1 MASETSARLW
11 KSELF
16 KDSSSINTDE
26 GEPECD
32 PTVRATH
39 SILSRSE
46 RPRAIVHL
54 DADCFYASVE
64 RERLNIPEEVPLAVQ
79 QWSALI
85 AVDYNCRR
93 FGIRRGMTVKEATDL
108 CPSLKCVHVEILGE
122 NAVAADTIVKDM
134 PVPALT
140 DRRKMVKV
148 SLARY
153 RRASFRTIEVF
164 QKCISSKD
172 ILCRASIDEAYI
184 DLTASASEVT
194 IGDMR
199 SYLEEVKAYTCIVG
213 TIDLDSP
220 FDQLLLQCAVVVHR
234 IRNAVKSELGYN
246 ISAGIAC
253 NKLLAK
259 IGSSR
264 NKPNKQTIIPFRH
277 SPAVLASLPI
287 RGIPNLGGKLGESV
301 EKFCRNTL
309 QDIMLENVPTSV
321 LQRIKVSS
329 LIQNF
334 GAEQGLWLHQISHGV
349 DESNPVEQR
358 NEPKSLLAMKS
369 FEKTNDC
376 SFLITWLGKLSQE
389 VFDRYLEDKVMFKR
403 RPQNLVLH
411 HRSFRPLL
419 HTPKDR
425 PEGSSTSITVSAS
438 IGSDCNLKSS
448 TIETVA
454 ISLFDRVEHRFPC
467 TAIGLSLTRFTPLPR
482 EGRGSITAFLR
493 KAGELEEAVGFKFPV
508 PARLKTSATMG
519 DDVDQS
525 VLSALPE
532 DIRHEIVTSMVTKVS
547 EKNGKQSLKKRTL
560 KDLFSARNVDKK
572 MKRLKQSNGLR
583 SQQLSLPDW
592 GSVDQETFAQL
603 PTGIQRELEVA
614 YAQRRPK
621 KKITS
626 PQEAARHGFRIKTQ
640 GNLGFKKKLKGIF
653 AKPYDAQG
661 STM

>member
-16 KDSSSINTDE
+16 KDSSSINADE
-26 GEPECD
+26 GEPDCD

-46 RPRAIVHL
+46 HPRAIVHL

-64 RERLNIPEEVPLAVQ
+64 RERLKIPEEVPLAVQ

-93 FGIRRGMTVKEATDL
+93 FGIRRGMTVKEAKGL

-122 NAVAADTIVKDM
+122 NAVAADTIVEDM
-134 PVPALT
+134 PVTTFT
-140 DRRKMVKV
+140 DRRKTVKV

-172 ILCRASIDEAYI
+172 ILCRASIDEAYV

-194 IGDMR
+194 VGDMR

-213 TIDLDSP
+213 TMDLESP

-301 EKFCRNTL
+301 EKFCRNSL
-309 QDIMLENVPTSV
+309 EDDMLEKVPTSV

-349 DESNPVEQR
+349 DESNPVERR

-369 FEKTNDC
+369 FEKTNDS
-376 SFLITWLGKLSQE
+376 SFVTTWLGKLSQE

-403 RPQNLVLH
+403 RPQGLVLH
-411 HRSFRPLL
+411 HRSIRPLL
-419 HTPKDR
+419 NALKDR
-425 PEGSSTSITVSAS
+425 HEGSSTSVTVSAP
-438 IGSDCNLKSS
+438 IGSGSNLKSS
-448 TIETVA
+448 TIEAVA
-454 ISLFDRVEHRFPC
+454 ISLFNRIEHRFPC

-482 EGRGSITAFLR
+482 EGRGSMTMFLR
-493 KAGELEEAVGFKFPV
+493 KAGAVGIKFPA
-508 PARLKTSATMG
+508 PARLKTAATMW
-519 DDVDQS
+519 DDVDKS

-532 DIRHEIVTSMVTKVS
+532 DIRHEIITSMS
-547 EKNGKQSLKKRTL
+547 EKNVKQSSKKRTL
-560 KDLFSARNVDKK
+560 KDLFSARDLDKK
-572 MKRLKQSNGLR
+572 KKRLNGLG
-583 SQQLSLPDW
+583 SQRLSLPDW
-592 GSVDQETFAQL
+592 GSVDQDTFAQL

-614 YAQRRPK
+614 YAQRKPM

-626 PQEAARHGFRIKTQ
+626 RQDAARHGCRNKTQ
-640 GNLGFKKKLKGIF
+640 GNLGFKKII
-653 AKPYDAQG
+653 KPLA
-661 STM
+661 STK